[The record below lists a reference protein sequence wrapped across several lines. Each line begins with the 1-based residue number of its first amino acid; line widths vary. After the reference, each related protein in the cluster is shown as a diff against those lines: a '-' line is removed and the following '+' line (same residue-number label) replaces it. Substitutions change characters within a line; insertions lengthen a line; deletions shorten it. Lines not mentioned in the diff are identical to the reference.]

1 MGCQAERLIKK
12 KKKPNA
18 KFLLPSIC
26 GKSLFSFFFLLFQ
39 WKIISLFFVQNA
51 SMLMLNYADFKIFF
65 YHVIIAVFVL
75 PSCKPLYNHIFKI
88 PHKTTDR
95 TIFRSDFDWAR
106 LCKTAW
112 PSSWLWPEIIEKCPP
127 LPLNPFYSTSPFPPL
142 MISPVHFIAPNYK
155 MSSILICFNW
165 LPRLIKGHHWTFNTH
180 QNFMTSI
187 ESFLRTQN
195 RVLIPGI
202 IPPKERVTKYK
213 APLPFLSIPIN
224 NNKNNNADCYWN
236 NIYI

>member
-1 MGCQAERLIKK
+1 MYQKKKKNKIKSWTKILNCRTFTLNSVENLKHNQLGLPGWAPNKK

-127 LPLNPFYSTSPFPPL
+127 LPLNPFYSTSPFLPL
-142 MISPVHFIAPNYK
+142 WSPQFILLHQTTRCPQYWYALIDFHAWSK
-155 MSSILICFNW
+155 VTIGLLIHIKILW
-165 LPRLIKGHHWTFNTH
+165 R
-180 QNFMTSI
+180 Q
-187 ESFLRTQN
+187 
-195 RVLIPGI
+195 
-202 IPPKERVTKYK
+202 
-213 APLPFLSIPIN
+213 
-224 NNKNNNADCYWN
+224 
-236 NIYI
+236 